1 MRCKLDSTENPR
13 SFEKY
18 PKPHFNRNFC
28 QQKKFTLPAHVVSRT
43 YCIFFLSNPTRF
55 PSRLGVVQY
64 DSAKGSISSWH
75 VVCSQTWNPPP
86 NVGGNFVSFEIETDY
101 FWRQQIQ
108 SCGGVPFSDSWLI
121 FIESRPTQS
130 RTHAS
135 GLCKTKRDGWPLFL
149 CSGCCVSLQVLI
161 EWFQVDLITCPASS
175 RLICV
180 SSKFITSFFLCSE
193 SRSPLL
199 SVQDA
204 IHCRSCAVGV
214 LLGSALNRV
223 NGTRS
228 CELVLLTLLCSK

>member
-149 CSGCCVSLQVLI
+149 CSGCCVSLQVLF